1 MAFLELGFHHRFH
14 SFLRFSTMEA
24 AQTETTVTGDSHIP
38 SSLNPNAS
46 AFTPSAT
53 PQPAS
58 PQSSAAQQAFKPLVK
73 YCYYEQFGQCNKGD
87 ACPFTHRSQEQ
98 CWYEANGGQYPIYN
112 AVKD

>member
-1 MAFLELGFHHRFH
+1 
-14 SFLRFSTMEA
+14 MEA
-24 AQTETTVTGDSHIP
+24 AQTETTATRDSHIP

-58 PQSSAAQQAFKPLVK
+58 PQQSAVSQAFKPQVK

-98 CWYEANGGQYPIYN
+98 CWYEANGGCKRGAACLFKHTGITSSN
-112 AVKD
+112 GE